1 MLNLFG
7 VIGLVLMVLC
17 EVALSFSSKEASLG
31 NRRWVRDR
39 CDCSFTSWLRQAVTP
54 GLT

>member
-7 VIGLVLMVLC
+7 VIGLVMVLC

-31 NRRWVRDR
+31 NRRRWVRD
-39 CDCSFTSWLRQAVTP
+39 CCECSFTSWLKQAVTP